1 MSPRLRILL
10 ATAEAHPT
18 HRADV
23 RVLFGEALPRHG
35 VDVDLLAVTPPG
47 NLEAPW
53 SGGRAF
59 LHVAASR
66 RAEMLGDLW
75 QQCSLLWRCGGG
87 YDALVVR
94 DKPVLGAIGWL
105 AARLWRIRF
114 CYWMSYPMPQAYL
127 TIAARDDGSVGG
139 LRRIWLRT
147 RGRLGQFLLD
157 RLLVPRSDWLFV
169 QTEAME
175 RALRERGLA
184 HDRVT
189 PVPMGVDVDAVP
201 APARSLPD
209 GLRGR
214 PAAVYLGTLDRNRNP
229 ELLVDAA
236 RIVASR
242 VPGFVMLVVGE
253 ADEPADRGWLRRYAE
268 DTGAGEAVRFTGWLP
283 YAEGLALARHAA
295 VGISPIPR
303 SPLTEVGSPTKAVEY
318 LACGIPVV
326 ANDQPDQAHV
336 LRSSGGGLV
345 VPFSAEGFANGIVEV
360 LRDAATWHERALRA
374 REWVAGARSYRVLG
388 ALVAIRLRECVAGGS
403 LADADGLRS

>member
-1 MSPRLRILL
+1 MTPRLRVLF

-23 RVLFGEALPRHG
+23 RVLFGEALPRDG
-35 VDVDLLAVTPPG
+35 IDVDLIATTTPPKAD
-47 NLEAPW
+47 APW

-59 LHVAASR
+59 LRVAASR
-66 RAEMLGDLW
+66 KAEMFGDLW
-75 QQCSLLWRCGGG
+75 QQVSLLWRCGG

-127 TIAARDDGSVGG
+127 TIAARNDGSVGR

-147 RGRLGQFLLD
+147 RGRLGQLMLD
-157 RLLVPRSDWLFV
+157 RLLVPRADWLFV
-169 QTEAME
+169 QTDAME
-175 RALRERGLA
+175 RALRQRGLS

-189 PVPMGVDVDAVP
+189 PVPMGVDVDAIP
-201 APARSLPD
+201 APAAVLPEP
-209 GLRGR
+209 LRGR

-236 RIVASR
+236 RHVAAR
-242 VPGFVMLVVGE
+242 VPGFVMIVVGE
-253 ADEPADRGWLRRYAE
+253 ADEPVDRGWLKRYAE
-268 DTGAGEAVRFTGWLP
+268 ETGAGDAVWFTGWLP

-318 LACGIPVV
+318 LACGLPVV

-336 LRSSGGGLV
+336 VLASGGGVV
-345 VPFSAEGFANGIVEV
+345 VPFTAEGFANGIVEV
-360 LRDAATWHERALRA
+360 LRDRDGWRERARRA
-374 REWVAGARSYRVLG
+374 RDWVAGSRSYRVLG
-388 ALVAIRLRECVAGGS
+388 GLVATRLRACVASGS
-403 LADADGLRS
+403 LADADGLRP